1 MEIRHLRYFLA
12 VAEELNF
19 SRAAHRL
26 NMAQPPLSQQIMQLE
41 SHLGV
46 QLFERETRPIR
57 LTVAGLTLLEQA
69 RPLIKRFDQL
79 ELKLQLM
86 GSGDTGSLAI
96 GFVSSAMYEL
106 LPDVLKQFRSQYPRV
121 HLDLTEMTGLE
132 QEEALHEHSIDVA
145 FIRGV
150 TADQDFLGQVLL
162 EEPLVVAVP
171 AQWDLAKKGS
181 ISLKSLKKEPFVLY
195 PTKPDPTYANFVKAV
210 CLEAGFEPRVVQEA
224 NELQTAASL
233 VASGIGIAL
242 MPASIKMMHRVGV
255 TYIDLKEPAPRSVI
269 SVLHRKNDPAP
280 SLKNFLAIL
289 GGRSFGSPAIAWGE
303 TR

>member
-19 SRAAHRL
+19 SRAAARL

-41 SHLGV
+41 AHLGV

-57 LTVAGLTLLEQA
+57 LTVVGLTLLEQA

-106 LPDVLKQFRSQYPRV
+106 LPDVLKNFRARYPRV
-121 HLDLTEMTGLE
+121 HVDLTELTGLE

-145 FIRGV
+145 FIRG
-150 TADQDFLGQVLL
+150 TSSDPDFVGEVVV

-171 AQWDLAKKGS
+171 SQWELAKKDS
-181 ISLKSLKKEPFVLY
+181 VALKSLSKEPFIVF
-195 PTKPDPTYANFVKAV
+195 PTKPDPSFANF
-210 CLEAGFEPRVVQEA
+210 
-224 NELQTAASL
+224 
-233 VASGIGIAL
+233 I
-242 MPASIKMMHRVGV
+242 
-255 TYIDLKEPAPRSVI
+255 
-269 SVLHRKNDPAP
+269 
-280 SLKNFLAIL
+280 
-289 GGRSFGSPAIAWGE
+289 
-303 TR
+303 

>member
-1 MEIRHLRYFLA
+1 MELRHLRYFLA

-41 SHLGV
+41 QHLGV

-79 ELKLQLM
+79 EIKLQLM
-86 GSGDTGSLAI
+86 GSGDTGSLAV
-96 GFVSSAMYEL
+96 GFIASAMYEL
-106 LPDVLKQFRSQYPRV
+106 LPGVLKQFRSQYPRV

-150 TADQDFLGQVLL
+150 TSDEDFEGHVLL

-171 AQWDLAKKGS
+171 SQWQLAGEKS
-181 ISLKSLKKEPFVLY
+181 LSLESLKGEQFILY
-195 PTKPDPTYANFVKAV
+195 PTKPDPSYANFIKAA
-210 CLEAGFEPRVVQEA
+210 CNDAGFEPKVVQEA
-224 NELQTAASL
+224 NELQTAVSL
-233 VASGIGIAL
+233 VASGIGIGL
-242 MPASIKMMHRVGV
+242 MPASIKMLQRVGV
-255 TYIDLKEPAPRSVI
+255 TYVPLKEPAPLSVI
-269 SVLHRKNDPAP
+269 SVLHRKHDPAP
-280 SLKNFLAIL
+280 SLKKFLAL
-289 GGRSFGSPAIAWGE
+289 LPGLNQ
-303 TR
+303 

>member
-19 SRAAHRL
+19 SRAAARL

-106 LPDVLKQFRSQYPRV
+106 LPDVLKNFRARYPRV
-121 HLDLTEMTGLE
+121 HVDLTELTGLE

-145 FIRGV
+145 FIRG
-150 TADQDFLGQVLL
+150 TSSDPDFVGEVVV

-171 AQWDLAKKGS
+171 SQWELAKKDS
-181 ISLKSLKKEPFVLY
+181 VALKSLSKEPFIVF
-195 PTKPDPTYANFVKAV
+195 PTKPDPSFANFIKSL
-210 CLEAGFEPRVVQEA
+210 CRQAGFEPRVMQEA
-224 NELQTAASL
+224 NELQTAVSL
-233 VASGIGIAL
+233 VASGIGISL
-242 MPASIKMMHRVGV
+242 MPASVQMLQRRGV
-255 TYIDLKEPAPRSVI
+255 SYVTLKEPAPRTVI
-269 SVLHRKNDPAP
+269 SVLHRKNDPGP
-280 SLKNFLAIL
+280 SLRNFLSVLAE
-289 GGRSFGSPAIAWGE
+289 RV
-303 TR
+303 

>member
-1 MEIRHLRYFLA
+1 LEIRHLRYFLA

-19 SRAAHRL
+19 SRAAQRL

-41 SHLGV
+41 NHLGV

-106 LPDVLKQFRSQYPRV
+106 LPDVLKQFRAQYPRV
-121 HLDLTEMTGLE
+121 HLDLTEITGLE

-145 FIRGV
+145 FVRGF
-150 TADQDFLGQVLL
+150 TSDPDFVGEVLV

-171 AQWDLAKKGS
+171 AQWDLAKKEF
-181 ISLKSLKKEPFVLY
+181 IALKALKKEPFILY
-195 PTKPDPTYANFVKAV
+195 PTKPDPSFANFIKAV
-210 CLEAGFEPRVVQEA
+210 CREAGFEPRVVQEA

-233 VASGIGIAL
+233 VASGIGITL
-242 MPASIKMMHRVGV
+242 MPSSIKMLQRVGV
-255 TYIDLKEPAPRSVI
+255 AYVPLKEPSPRTVI

-280 SLKNFLAIL
+280 SLKNFLAVL
-289 GGRSFGSPAIAWGE
+289 NARSLVGSSE
-303 TR
+303 SMF